1 MTISHYENSDGALK
15 AKTEIEESW
24 TTVSFK
30 VSEIYLLMREGDDGQ
45 FKILATIPLGSNPE
59 VKFND
64 PALPF
69 ADMPLTEEDWVRE
82 ERMAMKKR
90 RNGNRRRRNR
100 RGSNRSQKTEK
111 DVQ

>member
-1 MTISHYENSDGALK
+1 MCADMTISHYENSDGALK

-45 FKILATIPLGSNPE
+45 FKILATIPL
-59 VKFND
+59 FND

-100 RGSNRSQKTEK
+100 RGSNRSQETEK